1 MSRKIFQISISVILI
16 LTFQG
21 VFGQSPMYFSKA
33 YCPEGIATNGGNIL
47 LTDSGYIVA
56 GGYND
61 SINYSLRLYLMHIDS
76 TGNIENISTYGNDT
90 IKYYA
95 GYSGSIIQIND
106 SEFIWAAG
114 KSNYIKD
121 FVSLIKFD
129 KILSKIWEVDF
140 MCNNDTT
147 YSYLDFFCFIQTFD
161 QGFIMVGGIESNHF
175 TTDLLLQKT
184 DSLGN
189 IQWRKQFVYYGV
201 TTGWSVIQTPDHGFL
216 VGGGAYTPYVKHT
229 YQGLLIKTDSLG
241 NEQWRRYPG
250 SPDYDDSYCIVRN
263 SPDGNYIV
271 GTQLGY
277 DPMISSAWD
286 DAKIRLM
293 KFNNNGSVLWDKQYG
308 SKMPWNTTSQVYIHP
323 NGDITSC
330 GYYLS
335 TDSFAVAKYATCGW
349 ILKTNNNG
357 DSLWM
362 REHYYYSGCESES
375 YLYDLK
381 PTPDGGYILVGT
393 TDSSLSIPKSVW
405 ALKVD
410 SLGCAMPGCQ
420 YVGMKEVII
429 NKEEL
434 VVYPNPARD
443 VIHLKIPEFAVAN
456 TKELRIFNAS
466 GQEVFRQELP
476 PGDPQPTI
484 NINHLPNGSYFLR
497 IITPE
502 ISIAWS
508 KMVII
513 SK

>member
-1 MSRKIFQISISVILI
+1 MKRKNILI
-16 LTFQG
+16 IILLMLAFQG
-21 VFGQSPMYFSKA
+21 AFCQPPKYFSKT
-33 YCPEGIATNGGNIL
+33 YCPEMTAYHAGNIF
-47 LTDSGYIVA
+47 LTDSDYLIT

-61 SINYSLRLYLMHIDS
+61 SINFSLRLYLMHIDS

-147 YSYLDFFCFIQTFD
+147 YSYLDFYNLIQTMDHCFIQT
-161 QGFIMVGGIESNHF
+161 GCILSNPSG
-175 TTDLLLQKT
+175 TNLLLQKT
-184 DSLGN
+184 DSLGG
-189 IQWRKQFVYYGV
+189 IQWRKQFVYKGV

-216 VGGGAYTPYVKHT
+216 VGGGAYLPYVKHS

-250 SPDYDDSYCIVRN
+250 DSDYDDSYCIVRN

-410 SLGCAMPGCQ
+410 SLGCAVPGCQ
-420 YVGMKEVII
+420 YVGMKELII
-429 NKEEL
+429 SNEKLEM
-434 VVYPNPARD
+434 YPNPASE
-443 VIHLKIPEFAVAN
+443 VVTLKMPDFIKQEVL
-456 TKELRIFNAS
+456 EVRIFNQL
-466 GQEVFRQELP
+466 GQEVLRQPVASYNPLITIPIHTLP
-476 PGDPQPTI
+476 PGTYFVRVITHDMSVTI
-484 NINHLPNGSYFLR
+484 TQKL
-497 IITPE
+497 
-502 ISIAWS
+502 
-508 KMVII
+508 II
-513 SK
+513 SR